1 MSIVEFFLGFV
12 AGIGFVS
19 LGWVLGYR
27 ANSKRYWDG
36 YSRGYAQA
44 ETDRDGLSAES
55 AVRIY
60 Q

>member
-36 YSRGYAQA
+36 FDRGYATA
-44 ETDRDGLSAES
+44 EADLNGLNGTV
-55 AVRIY
+55 VRVEE
-60 Q
+60 

>member
-1 MSIVEFFLGFV
+1 MSWEMLFGVIFGIALF
-12 AGIGFVS
+12 GIG
-19 LGWVLGYR
+19 WRLGYLS
-27 ANSKRYWDG
+27 NSKRYWDG

-55 AVRIY
+55 AVRVY